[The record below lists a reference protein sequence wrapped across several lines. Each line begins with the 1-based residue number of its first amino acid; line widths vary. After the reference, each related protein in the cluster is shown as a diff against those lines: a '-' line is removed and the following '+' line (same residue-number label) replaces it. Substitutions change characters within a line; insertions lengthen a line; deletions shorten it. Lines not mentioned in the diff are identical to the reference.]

1 MWVRNSFFLHDMMQ
15 NAVSAVK
22 KGLLHMFSANML
34 NQFLG
39 FGSLL
44 IVTKILQPS
53 EVGALK
59 IIQSYVAV
67 CLTLATFGFPSA
79 IIKFCAE
86 IKDTRLCK
94 YILKRSVTIS
104 VFVSI
109 LICVGVWGLNARGNL
124 SDDFFVIKWLPW
136 YIWLII
142 PNSAYILCLT
152 YMQAIKDFKRMAGL
166 QSALKCISVF
176 AVIIATYFAGI
187 GGYVV
192 AIVFMMFVSMAVVL
206 KQSDMSLNIGVKLEI
221 PSGFWFLTKVSIFS
235 SVLGTLCLYVDM
247 FFLDYFIVDRDMIGY
262 YAMSTMFIMVGT
274 QFVGTVQ
281 NFLTPYFAEKSS
293 DKIYL
298 WEMMLKYQ
306 SFLSLAMLMICPFI
320 YMTAYLLIEFYYGWQ
335 YGTVL
340 MFLSIMLVQLWLHT
354 AYAIVGCTLLSIN
367 KEQCNVIVATF
378 FLLIKIILSYWF
390 INKYGM
396 IGFVFAQAFAEI
408 PAIILAYMIVKSE
421 LKNDS
426 FK

>member
-1 MWVRNSFFLHDMMQ
+1 MWVRNSSFLHDMMQ

-67 CLTLATFGFPSA
+67 CLTLATFGFPSS

-86 IKDTRLCK
+86 IKDARLCK

-109 LICVGVWGLNARGNL
+109 LICVGVWGLNAKGNL

-136 YIWLII
+136 
-142 PNSAYILCLT
+142 YILCLT

-166 QSALKCISVF
+166 QSVLKCISVF
-176 AVIIATYFAGI
+176 VVIIATYFAGI

-192 AIVFMMFVSMAVVL
+192 AVVFMMFVSLAVVF
-206 KQSDMSLNIGVKLEI
+206 KQSDMSLDFGVKLKI

-262 YAMSTMFIMVGT
+262 YAISTMFIMVGT

-298 WEMMLKYQ
+298 WGMMLKYQ

-335 YGTVL
+335 YGAIL
-340 MFLSIMLVQLWLHT
+340 IFLAIMLVKFWLHA
-354 AYAIVGCTLLSIN
+354 AYAIVGCTLMSIN
-367 KEQCNVIVATF
+367 KEQYNLLVSIL
-378 FLLIKIILSYWF
+378 FLAIKIILSYWF
-390 INKYGM
+390 INKYGI
-396 IGFVFAQAFAEI
+396 IGFAFAQVIAEI
-408 PAIILAYMIVKSE
+408 PAIMFSYIIAKRE
-421 LKNDS
+421 LNQ
-426 FK
+426 

>member
-1 MWVRNSFFLHDMMQ
+1 MWGKNNFFLNEMMQ
-15 NAVSAVK
+15 NAVYAVK

-67 CLTLATFGFPSA
+67 CLTFATFGFPAS

-86 IKDTRLCK
+86 IKDVRLCQ
-94 YILKRSVTIS
+94 YILKRSITIS
-104 VFVSI
+104 LFVSTV
-109 LICVGVWGLNARGNL
+109 ICVGVWGLNANESF

-136 YIWLII
+136 YILLII
-142 PNSAYILCLT
+142 PNSTYILCLT
-152 YMQAIKDFKRMAGL
+152 YMQAIKNFKRMAGL
-166 QSALKCISVF
+166 QSALKCTSVF
-176 AVIIATYFAGI
+176 VLIIATYFAGI

-192 AIVFMMFVSMAVVL
+192 AIVFMMFVSTTVVL
-206 KQSDMSLNIGVKLEI
+206 KQSNMSLDFGIKLKM
-221 PSGFWFLTKVSIFS
+221 PSGFWFLTKVSVFASI
-235 SVLGTLCLYVDM
+235 LGTLCLYVDM

-262 YAMSTMFIMVGT
+262 YAMSTMFIMAGT

-293 DKIYL
+293 DKISL

-306 SFLSLAMLMICPFI
+306 SFLSLAMLIICPFI

-421 LKNDS
+421 LNNDS